1 MNIAEFRK
9 DLKKYFDLAL
19 DGEEVQIERGG
30 LEYVLTVVPPR
41 GFVGKVETV
50 VVDKV
55 TKSKGFIMEKP
66 GKTFERPPVVICKH
80 GMVTGFCKQGCK

>member
-30 LEYVLTVVPPR
+30 LEYVLTVIPPR
-41 GFVGKVETV
+41 GFVKEVSTA
-50 VVDKV
+50 KP
-55 TKSKGFIMEKP
+55 ILEKP
-66 GKTFERPPVVICKH
+66 DTTFNRAPVEFCKH
-80 GMVTGFCKQGCK
+80 GMVRGFCKQGCK

>member
-30 LEYVLTVVPPR
+30 LEYVLTVIPPR
-41 GFVGKVETV
+41 GFVKKAITIKKPI
-50 VVDKV
+50 VDKPD
-55 TKSKGFIMEKP
+55 T
-66 GKTFERPPVVICKH
+66 TFKRLPVEFCKH
-80 GMVTGFCKQGCK
+80 GMVKGFCKQGCK